1 MPTYFEALNELAASK
16 VPFVSVTVV
25 DTLGSTPQDRG
36 SKMLVTAEGRQ
47 FGTTGGGRIEARCL
61 DEAKKLL
68 ADPAAPKT
76 RYFQWSLEKD
86 IGMTCGGIVRVYFE
100 AFNVT
105 RWNIVVFGAGHVAQS
120 LVELLLKLDCRVT
133 CIDPREDWL
142 ARLPESPKLT
152 RVQTGNMT
160 GEVAKVPDNSFVIL
174 MTMGH
179 SSDSPILIEILRTR
193 TFPYLGVI
201 GSNSKAKRLRQDI
214 AAAGLP
220 EAAQRAFHCPIG
232 LTIGSDAPQEIAI
245 SVVAQLLQE
254 RDRWISRSEE
264 PKSETSAKSSG

>member
-1 MPTYFEALNELAASK
+1 MPTYFEALNELAASN

-25 DTLGSTPQDRG
+25 DTAGSTPQDRG
-36 SKMLVTAEGRQ
+36 SKMLVTREGRY
-47 FGTTGGGRIEARCL
+47 FGTTGGGRIEVRCI

-68 ADPAAPKT
+68 DDADAPKT

-120 LVELLLKLDCRVT
+120 VVEILAKLDCRIT
-133 CIDPREDWL
+133 CIDPREEWL
-142 ARLPESPKLT
+142 SRMVDSPRLTKVCTSD
-152 RVQTGNMT
+152 MA
-160 GEVAKVPDNSFVIL
+160 GEVKKIPENSFVVL

-179 SSDSPILIEILRTR
+179 TTDAPILVEILRTR
-193 TFPYLGVI
+193 RFPYLGVI
-201 GSNSKAKRLRQDI
+201 GSHSKARRLRQDV

-220 EAAQRAFHCPIG
+220 EDAQRAFYCPIG
-232 LTIGSDAPQEIAI
+232 LEIGSDAPQEIAV
-245 SVVAQLLQE
+245 SVAAQLLQE
-254 RDRWISRSEE
+254 RDRVRDS
-264 PKSETSAKSSG
+264 KSGTA

>member
-1 MPTYFEALNELAASK
+1 MPTYFEALNELAASGA
-16 VPFVSVTVV
+16 PFVSVTVV

-36 SKMLVTAEGRQ
+36 SKMLVTAEGRY
-47 FGTTGGGRIEARCL
+47 FGTTGGGKIEARCI

-68 ADPAAPKT
+68 DDPEAPKT

-120 LVELLLKLDCRVT
+120 LIEMLLKLDCRVT
-133 CIDPREDWL
+133 CFDTREEWL
-142 ARLPESPKLT
+142 ARLPSSPKLT
-152 RVQTGNMT
+152 RIHSDNLPA
-160 GEVAKVPDNSFVIL
+160 EVSKVPGNSFVVL

-179 SSDSPILIEILRTR
+179 TTDKPILIEILRTR
-193 TFPYLGVI
+193 EFPYVGVI

-214 AAAGLP
+214 ADAGLP
-220 EAAQRAFHCPIG
+220 EDAQRAFYCPIG
-232 LTIGSDAPQEIAI
+232 LEIGSDAPQEIAV
-245 SVVAQLLQE
+245 SVAAQLLQE
-254 RDRWISRSEE
+254 RDRVRDSKR
-264 PKSETSAKSSG
+264 